1 MNRLAGNRGE
11 TLIESLTSILIA
23 ALVFAFLSGA
33 AVTAAKINAGT
44 KSIDTSFH
52 YSNEG
57 GKDAK
62 VKLTG
67 KRLEAEGQI
76 ELYENNGYYYY
87 TAEVDGQ

>member
-1 MNRLAGNRGE
+1 MNKLAGNRGE

-33 AVTAAKINAGT
+33 AVTAARINDGT

-52 YSNEG
+52 YSGEG
-57 GKDAK
+57 GDDVK
-62 VKLTG
+62 VRLTG